1 MMRVLIVGKASLNRA
16 FQRGELRS
24 VPHVLTIPVGQSTPM
39 GRRLDVPELRR
50 IYAHAVPHIQ
60 AFMIWALGI
69 GARPEAVTD
78 LHSQQIDFRYPPE
91 REQPKKYRPV
101 VRLPDALWEEF
112 VGWAVSYNGEPVKS
126 IKKGLWEG
134 L

>member
-1 MMRVLIVGKASLNRA
+1 M
-16 FQRGELRS
+16 
-24 VPHVLTIPVGQSTPM
+24 LTIPVGQSTPM

-78 LHSQQIDFRYPPE
+78 LHSQQIDFQYPPE
-91 REQPKKYRPV
+91 PSSQRSTAR
-101 VRLPDALWEEF
+101 W
-112 VGWAVSYNGEPVKS
+112 
-126 IKKGLWEG
+126 
-134 L
+134 